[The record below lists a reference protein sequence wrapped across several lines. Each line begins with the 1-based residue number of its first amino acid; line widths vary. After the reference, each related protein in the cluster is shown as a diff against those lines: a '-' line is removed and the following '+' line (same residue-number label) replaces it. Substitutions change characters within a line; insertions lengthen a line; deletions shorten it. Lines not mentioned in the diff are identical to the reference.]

1 MRAVRA
7 KFRCMSV
14 ETFSTSVAAPD
25 GQRTY
30 RFSAE
35 YDESVPEDQRYARY
49 TPMGSLSITVTNP
62 AVLFEPGKSYYL
74 DFTPVEA

>member
-7 KFRCMSV
+7 KFRCTSV
-14 ETFSTSVAAPD
+14 ETFSTAPE

-35 YDESVPEDQRYARY
+35 YDDSVPEDQRYARY
-49 TPMGSLSITVTNP
+49 TPAGNLSITVTNP

-74 DFTPVEA
+74 DFTRVEA